1 MTGTMIKI
9 GTRASVL
16 ARTQSQMI
24 ADALGAPAEL
34 VFISTE
40 GDVNQAPLDRI
51 GGTGIFV
58 SAVRD
63 ALLDGQVD
71 LVVHSMKDLP
81 TAPAPGI
88 TLIAVPPREDPRDV
102 LCAAD
107 GLGLAQLP
115 FGAKVGTGS
124 ARRAAQLLAARPDLE
139 VTGLRGNID
148 TRLGRVRGHV
158 GPGREAPRG
167 VAGGRPPQDNFRG
180 GAGGRPPQEDFD
192 AVVLAAAGLS
202 RAGRSQYVTEFLDPS
217 VMLSAA
223 AQGAL
228 AVECRSDD
236 LDSVAARL
244 AAGLDDPP
252 TRARTVAERSFL
264 STLEAGCTAPVG
276 ALATVVDGV
285 LTLRGLAIST
295 DASVRF
301 DGELA
306 GPVAD
311 AVGIGVRLAEQLLAE
326 GAGVVLAK

>member
-1 MTGTMIKI
+1 MIRI
-9 GTRASVL
+9 GTRASLL

-24 ADALGAPAEL
+24 ADALVAASDGESAEL

-40 GDVNQAPLDRI
+40 GDVNLAPLDRI

-63 ALLDGQVD
+63 ALLDGRVD

-81 TAPAPGI
+81 TAPAEGI

-102 LCAAD
+102 LCARD
-107 GLGLAQLP
+107 GLTLATLP
-115 FGAKVGTGS
+115 IGAKVGTGS

-139 VTGLRGNID
+139 ITGLRGNID
-148 TRLGRVRGHV
+148 TRLGKIG
-158 GPGREAPRG
+158 EL
-167 VAGGRPPQDNFRG
+167 
-180 GAGGRPPQEDFD
+180 D

-202 RAGRSQYVTEFLDPS
+202 RAGRAAHATDFLDTS
-217 VMLSAA
+217 VMLPAA

-236 LDSVAARL
+236 LASVAARL
-244 AAGLDDPP
+244 AASLDDAT

-276 ALATVVDGV
+276 ALAEVVDGV
-285 LTLRGLAIST
+285 LTLRGLAISH
-295 DASVRF
+295 DASARF
-301 DGELA
+301 SGTLG
-306 GPVAD
+306 GPVDD
-311 AVGIGVRLAEQLLAE
+311 AVGIGVRLAQQLLDE
-326 GAGVVLAK
+326 GAAVVLAK

>member
-1 MTGTMIKI
+1 MGAVIRI

-24 ADALGAPAEL
+24 ADALVAAALAAGHEVSAEL

-88 TLIAVPPREDPRDV
+88 TLVAVPPREDPRDV

-107 GLGLAQLP
+107 GLGLAGLP
-115 FGAKVGTGS
+115 VGATVGTGS
-124 ARRAAQLLAARPDLE
+124 ARRAAQLLAARPDLV

-148 TRLGRVRGHV
+148 TRLGKVRG
-158 GPGREAPRG
+158 GD
-167 VAGGRPPQDNFRG
+167 AGGDL
-180 GAGGRPPQEDFD
+180 D

-217 VMLSAA
+217 VMLPAA

-236 LDSVAARL
+236 LESVAARL
-244 AAGLDDPP
+244 AAGLDDAI
-252 TRARTVAERSFL
+252 TRACTVAERSFL
-264 STLEAGCTAPVG
+264 SMLEAGCTAPVG
-276 ALATVVDGV
+276 ALAVVTDGV

-295 DASVRF
+295 DASARF
-301 DGELA
+301 EGELSGSA
-306 GPVAD
+306 DD
-311 AVGIGVRLAEQLLAE
+311 AVGVGVRLAEQLLSQ
-326 GAGVVLAK
+326 GAAVVLAK

>member
-1 MTGTMIKI
+1 MTGTVIRI

-34 VFISTE
+34 GFISTE

-63 ALLDGQVD
+63 ALLDGRVD

-107 GLGLAQLP
+107 GLGLAELP

-124 ARRAAQLLAARPDLE
+124 ARRAAQLLAVRPDLE

-148 TRLGRVRGHV
+148 TRLGRVRGSNA
-158 GPGREAPRG
+158 GRQPGG
-167 VAGGRPPQDNFRG
+167 GAGGRPPQDNL
-180 GAGGRPPQEDFD
+180 D

-236 LDSVAARL
+236 LESLAARL
-244 AAGLDDPP
+244 AAGLDDPI
-252 TRARTVAERSFL
+252 TRACTVAERSFL

-276 ALATVVDGV
+276 ALAVVVEDV

-295 DASVRF
+295 DA
-301 DGELA
+301 
-306 GPVAD
+306 
-311 AVGIGVRLAEQLLAE
+311 
-326 GAGVVLAK
+326 

>member
-1 MTGTMIKI
+1 MSDVIRI

-16 ARTQSQMI
+16 ARTQSQMV

-40 GDVNQAPLDRI
+40 GDVNQAPLERI

-63 ALLDGQVD
+63 ALLAGEVD

-81 TAPAPGI
+81 TAPAEGI

-107 GLGLAQLP
+107 GLGLAGLP
-115 FGAKVGTGS
+115 VGARVGTGS

-148 TRLGRVRGHV
+148 TRLGKVR
-158 GPGREAPRG
+158 
-167 VAGGRPPQDNFRG
+167 RPEGTGDL
-180 GAGGRPPQEDFD
+180 D

-202 RAGRSQYVTEFLDPS
+202 RAGRAQYVTEVLDPS
-217 VMLSAA
+217 VMLPAA

-244 AAGLDDPP
+244 AAALDDPV
-252 TRARTVAERSFL
+252 TRACTVAERAL
-264 STLEAGCTAPVG
+264 LAGLEAGCTAPVG
-276 ALATVVDGV
+276 ALAWVSDGE
-285 LTLRGLAIST
+285 LTLRGLAISR
-295 DASVRF
+295 DASVQF
-301 DGELA
+301 AGEMS
-306 GPVAD
+306 GPVSD
-311 AVGIGVRLAEQLLAE
+311 AAGVGVRLAEQLLDE
-326 GAGVVLAK
+326 GAAVVLRKA

>member
-63 ALLDGQVD
+63 ALLDGEVD

-115 FGAKVGTGS
+115 LGAKVGTGS

-167 VAGGRPPQDNFRG
+167 GAGGRPPQD
-180 GAGGRPPQEDFD
+180 DLD

-244 AAGLDDPP
+244 ATGLDDPL
-252 TRARTVAERSFL
+252 TRACTVAERSFL
-264 STLEAGCTAPVG
+264 STLEAGCAAPVG

-285 LTLRGLAIST
+285 LTLCGLAIST

>member
-1 MTGTMIKI
+1 MSDVIRI

-16 ARTQSQMI
+16 ARTQSQMV

-40 GDVNQAPLDRI
+40 GDVNQAPLERI

-63 ALLDGQVD
+63 ALLAGEVD

-81 TAPAPGI
+81 TAPAEGI

-107 GLGLAQLP
+107 GLGLAGLP
-115 FGAKVGTGS
+115 VGARVGTGS

-148 TRLGRVRGHV
+148 TRLGKVR
-158 GPGREAPRG
+158 
-167 VAGGRPPQDNFRG
+167 RPEGTGDL
-180 GAGGRPPQEDFD
+180 D

-202 RAGRSQYVTEFLDPS
+202 RAGRAQYVTEVLDPS
-217 VMLSAA
+217 VMLPAA

-244 AAGLDDPP
+244 AAALDDPL
-252 TRARTVAERSFL
+252 TRACTVAERAL
-264 STLEAGCTAPVG
+264 LARLEAGCTAPVG
-276 ALATVVDGV
+276 ALASVSGGE
-285 LTLRGLAIST
+285 LTLRGLAISR

-301 DGELA
+301 AGEMS
-306 GPVAD
+306 GPVSD
-311 AVGIGVRLAEQLLAE
+311 AAGVGVRLAEQLLDE
-326 GAGVVLAK
+326 GAAVVLRKA